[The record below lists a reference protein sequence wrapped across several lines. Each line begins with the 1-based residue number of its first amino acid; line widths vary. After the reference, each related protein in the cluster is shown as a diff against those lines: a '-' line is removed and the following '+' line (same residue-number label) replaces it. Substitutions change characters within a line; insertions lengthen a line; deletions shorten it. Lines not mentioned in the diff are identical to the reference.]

1 MLCCCCY
8 IWNRVFKS
16 KSVCGCIG
24 ILKDELYVII
34 FIFDWHL
41 NKPFFAS
48 GKWLNE
54 WKRVKEF
61 STFRKVYR
69 KMQTRPLLRHICYS
83 RSAFE
88 KCAAGKLNALW
99 KYISKFLRD
108 WTFVLQVFKRIKL
121 RNFFL
126 FIFHFECMKKLK
138 YQNLFGKHPFR
149 YWKENFNNIFFCF
162 VIAEPFQNGPFFSF
176 FLVFH
181 SFFSVLFF
189 CVLLVFISIHQRD
202 CLFASLECSGH
213 SKCHK

>member
-1 MLCCCCY
+1 
-8 IWNRVFKS
+8 
-16 KSVCGCIG
+16 
-24 ILKDELYVII
+24 
-34 FIFDWHL
+34 
-41 NKPFFAS
+41 
-48 GKWLNE
+48 
-54 WKRVKEF
+54 
-61 STFRKVYR
+61 
-69 KMQTRPLLRHICYS
+69 MQTRPLLRHICYS

-121 RNFFL
+121 RNFS
-126 FIFHFECMKKLK
+126 HFYFSLWMHGKKKLK

-181 SFFSVLFF
+181 SFFSLCSSVFCSYFYFNPSTRLFVCF
-189 CVLLVFISIHQRD
+189 TRMSRSFKVPQIENRLVKKKTAKSYSVRFSAQTIRYTHARAHTHIPSDWTIDIDLLKYLADVNSESMEY
-202 CLFASLECSGH
+202 LL
-213 SKCHK
+213 